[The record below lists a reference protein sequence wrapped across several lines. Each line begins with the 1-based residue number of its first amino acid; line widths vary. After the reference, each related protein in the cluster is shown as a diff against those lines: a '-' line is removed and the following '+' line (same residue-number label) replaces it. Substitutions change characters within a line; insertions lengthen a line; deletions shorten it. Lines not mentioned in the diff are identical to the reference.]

1 MTGEMDRLT
10 DCVGPYNHLSVVF
23 TNTQVLIALFFK
35 QVGETLS
42 VSQHLD
48 GFDGTEHFR
57 GEVDAVLRCFLIDGL
72 AFDEYLSDKPAQHNR
87 DYTL

>member
-1 MTGEMDRLT
+1 MDRLT

-23 TNTQVLIALFFK
+23 TNIQILIALIFE

-48 GFDGTEHFR
+48 GFDGAEHFR
-57 GEVDAVLRCFLIDGL
+57 GEIDAVLRCFLVDGL
-72 AFDEYLSDKPAQHNR
+72 AFDENLANKPAQHNR
-87 DYTL
+87 YYGL